1 MIGCK
6 EIILLSIYAYILFKV
21 LKKDQY
27 MEMIVLTVFVYYLLN
42 NSSLFE
48 GFQDPNN
55 LDLSMLSNI
64 SGNKVLDD
72 TDTENSLAKDLS
84 MGTYDGLCLTT
95 GNKEYWKKSPA
106 DTGLISN
113 DELYSFLGSQ
123 GPLKMTLQDQANLEG
138 PSIDGE
144 EGSPEKKFML
154 ANNVTS
160 PACCPS
166 TFSTSTGCVCTTQKQ
181 RDFVASR
188 GKPGPERTA
197 NEI

>member
-27 MEMIVLTVFVYYLLN
+27 MEMIVLTVFVYFLLN

-64 SGNKVLDD
+64 SGNKTIDD
-72 TDTENSLAKDLS
+72 DSVEDSLAKELS
-84 MGTYDGLCLTT
+84 MGKYDGLCLTT

-106 DTGLISN
+106 DTGLIGN

-123 GPLKMTLQDQANLEG
+123 GPLKMKLQDQANLEG
-138 PSIDGE
+138 PPLME
-144 EGSPEKKFML
+144 RM
-154 ANNVTS
+154 VH
-160 PACCPS
+160 
-166 TFSTSTGCVCTTQKQ
+166 Q
-181 RDFVASR
+181 RKNSC
-188 GKPGPERTA
+188 
-197 NEI
+197 